1 MSDKVKHD
9 FFLVAYEGRSTA
21 DHVYDILR
29 DEEKRGTLDIRTA
42 AVMVRGPDGKIKLDH
57 KRRLT
62 VGKGTAL
69 GLVVG
74 AVLGGP
80 IVGAAAGG
88 LIGASRSGQR
98 KELKEYLQ
106 DKLKPGNSALA
117 LVVNSADWPA
127 VHDAI
132 KHREGEILEMQL
144 TPGSLDEV
152 EAILADDEVADAV
165 AAEVDEVG
173 GAEDA

>member
-1 MSDKVKHD
+1 M
-9 FFLVAYEGRSTA
+9 
-21 DHVYDILR
+21 
-29 DEEKRGTLDIRTA
+29 
-42 AVMVRGPDGKIKLDH
+42 
-57 KRRLT
+57 
-62 VGKGTAL
+62 
-69 GLVVG
+69 
-74 AVLGGP
+74 
-80 IVGAAAGG
+80 
-88 LIGASRSGQR
+88 
-98 KELKEYLQ
+98 
-106 DKLKPGNSALA
+106 
-117 LVVNSADWPA
+117 VNSADWPA